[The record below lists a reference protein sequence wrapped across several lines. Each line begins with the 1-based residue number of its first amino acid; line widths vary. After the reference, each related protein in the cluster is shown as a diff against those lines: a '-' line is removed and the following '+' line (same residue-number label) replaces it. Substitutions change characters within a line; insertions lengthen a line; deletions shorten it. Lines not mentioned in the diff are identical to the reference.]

1 MKRKIQIVVIV
12 IISFILQVSG
22 QSIKVAGSI
31 YEGEFTKDNKIAG
44 LFTYMNN
51 SDRSLILEIRRTTS
65 AGTETVLSQ
74 TIATRRGK
82 QIRVFE
88 QEYSA
93 SESQVFGDYQV
104 SFYVEN
110 SGEKGMLLFSYDNKS
125 KFAPNLRV
133 VSVMFSGVNDDD
145 NGKYFEVRIDWQ
157 TIREGTET
165 DIRKCYVGK
174 L

>member
-1 MKRKIQIVVIV
+1 MRSEIRIVGLIIV
-12 IISFILQVSG
+12 SLLLNVSA

-51 SDRSLILEIRRTTS
+51 SDKSLILEIRKTTS

-74 TIATRRGK
+74 NIASRRGK

-104 SFYVEN
+104 SFYLEDN
-110 SGEKGMLLFSYDNKS
+110 GEKGMLLFTYDNKG

-133 VSVMFSGVNDDD
+133 VSVMFSGMNDDD

-174 L
+174 F

>member
-1 MKRKIQIVVIV
+1 MKRKAQTIFIAIL
-12 IISFILQVSG
+12 FILVNISA

-51 SDRSLILEIRRTTS
+51 SDQGLILEIQKSTS
-65 AGTETVLSQ
+65 SGTETILSQ
-74 TIATRRGK
+74 SIASRRGK

-93 SESQVFGDYQV
+93 SETQVFGSYTV
-104 SFYVEN
+104 SFYLEQN
-110 SGEKGMLLFSYDNKS
+110 GTKGILLFSYDNKS

-133 VSVMFSGVNDDD
+133 VSVMFSGINEDD
-145 NGKYFEVRIDWQ
+145 NGNYFDVRIDWQ

-165 DIRKCYVGK
+165 DTRKCYVGN